1 MTLRALPLIVSL
13 SLLGCPAAEDPPS
26 QRAQAEQPATPKP
39 AEPEIV
45 NPIEPVEG
53 LIGPIGLPKHV
64 EFTLANAGA
73 QPLRVALEGVD
84 HGGERRTPLVVGE
97 IQWWPA
103 DAAQPTTLA
112 LDEVLEVP
120 PGVVGQLTIYLGT
133 WPQAAIDAGDVDA
146 MSERFR
152 LIGRFR
158 VDEVDSDVTAIV
170 RRGAKSAAPPRP

>member
-1 MTLRALPLIVSL
+1 MSARALPLLVSL
-13 SLLGCPAAEDPPS
+13 SLLGCPAAEEPPS
-26 QRAQAEQPATPKP
+26 ERTQPQPRSEPAAT
-39 AEPEIV
+39 EPEHV

-53 LIGPIGLPKHV
+53 LIGSIGLPKHV

-73 QPLRVALEGVD
+73 QPLRIALTGID
-84 HGGERRTPLVVGE
+84 HGGERRTRLAVGE

-103 DAAQPTTLA
+103 EAAEPRRLA
-112 LDEVLEVP
+112 LDEVLELA

-146 MSERFR
+146 MSDRFR

-170 RRGAKSAAPPRP
+170 RRGTKSAAPPRP